1 MSWRVIAEKELRTL
15 LGPRRSKALL
25 GLVFVVFT
33 FGGYLLPVENPA
45 PTTADYAVYMKTS
58 ASLLVPL
65 VGLLLGYK
73 AVVDE
78 RASGRLTLL
87 LSLPHGR
94 RDTVLGKYLA
104 RVAVLA
110 GTLTVGIG
118 LGVALVDYPF
128 GSFEAGDSF
137 AYLGLSLLHGA
148 TFLGIGVAI
157 STATASNRAA
167 TAAAFGVFFLFVVVW
182 AQLRGALV
190 LLFDY
195 LGLAEGGLPDWAL
208 FLYGAEPGMLY
219 SRVVDAQFAGVTEG
233 AYLGSEAP
241 WFLGAGPATV
251 LLVGWVL
258 LPPTVG
264 YLQFRRTDL

>member
-1 MSWRVIAEKELRTL
+1 MSWHVIAEKELRTL

-25 GLVFVVFT
+25 GLVVVLFT
-33 FGGYLLPVENPA
+33 GGGYLLPVENPA

-58 ASLLVPL
+58 ASLLIPL

-73 AVVDE
+73 AVVAE

-94 RDTVLGKYLA
+94 RDAVLGKYLA
-104 RVAVLA
+104 RVAVFA
-110 GTLTVGIG
+110 TVLTAGIG
-118 LGVALVDYPF
+118 VGVALVNYPF
-128 GSFEAGDSF
+128 GSFDAGDAL
-137 AYLGLSLLHGA
+137 AYLMVSLLYGA
-148 TFLGIGVAI
+148 TFLGGGLAI

-167 TAAAFGVFFLFVVVW
+167 TAATFGVFFLFVAVW
-182 AQLRGALV
+182 GQLRGALV

-195 LGLAEGGLPDWAL
+195 LGLADSGLPDWAL

-219 SRVVDAQFAGVTEG
+219 SRVVDAWFGGVTAG
-233 AYLGSEAP
+233 AYLGPDAA
-241 WFLGAGPATV
+241 WFLGEDTAAV
-251 LLVGWVL
+251 LLVGWTL

-264 YLQFRRTDL
+264 YLRFRGTDL